1 MQQSIQIQKELVV
14 TPFIQAIN
22 RDEKFIGGS
31 LKQAGVR
38 KREIEISQVFGPF

>member
-1 MQQSIQIQKELVV
+1 MQQSIQVQKELVV

-22 RDEKFIGGS
+22 RDEKFIEGS

-38 KREIEISQVFGPF
+38 KEKSKFSQVFGPF